1 MSPPDPVLKLVR
13 TVIHHRFHHWLVGA
27 VLVSVTVLNV
37 TRPALAQ
44 ASSRAPKVI
53 YFSRPETA
61 DALNDDS
68 VRESVEQPQRSTGTH
83 DAMVFKGGHGLGE
96 TENSND
102 FLPRP
107 SRPVVIRFGQS
118 TRSNTRQAAGA
129 LDSVDARPVH
139 PRPVDARFMG
149 PRPTVGDGP
158 LLVPQYETDLRVAAD
173 APPRTLPGDLANA
186 SKLETNASAIAAESA
201 VAGLD
206 GSEVSQRL
214 TEAANVRATSLSV
227 WKPTAES
234 RQAPHHR
241 VVKFVATTPAP
252 AEAAETTQSTIEEG
266 NGLDTAESDVDPA
279 TVARSGELLSGVSP
293 NSRLGRF
300 QKQGVKEVGVQNSD
314 PSSSAG
320 TIPNAPTALLRID
333 HVMVAL
339 IGGFVLLMCVLF
351 CMLIFM
357 LTMVGRRR
365 EPMVKVDIHNN
376 GTGMAGGMP
385 AYSQTVTMN
394 DSQAVDHTDSQHRTP
409 AHSQP
414 VAPAYSHPVTHQY
427 SQPNPYGDSRFG
439 MPASSQPT
447 VPTYSQ
453 PAAPVYTRPTV
464 QAYKPPDQA
473 FTPSAA
479 PANSYPATQPTLRTA
494 PVQATNRQR
503 DEVLQQN
510 QQDGAVARQVFEQ
523 NLELREKLR
532 SSQKRVA

>member
-173 APPRTLPGDLANA
+173 APPRR
-186 SKLETNASAIAAESA
+186 
-201 VAGLD
+201 
-206 GSEVSQRL
+206 SEEHTSELQSQ
-214 TEAANVRATSLSV
+214 
-227 WKPTAES
+227 
-234 RQAPHHR
+234 
-241 VVKFVATTPAP
+241 
-252 AEAAETTQSTIEEG
+252 
-266 NGLDTAESDVDPA
+266 
-279 TVARSGELLSGVSP
+279 
-293 NSRLGRF
+293 
-300 QKQGVKEVGVQNSD
+300 
-314 PSSSAG
+314 
-320 TIPNAPTALLRID
+320 
-333 HVMVAL
+333 
-339 IGGFVLLMCVLF
+339 
-351 CMLIFM
+351 
-357 LTMVGRRR
+357 
-365 EPMVKVDIHNN
+365 
-376 GTGMAGGMP
+376 
-385 AYSQTVTMN
+385 
-394 DSQAVDHTDSQHRTP
+394 
-409 AHSQP
+409 
-414 VAPAYSHPVTHQY
+414 
-427 SQPNPYGDSRFG
+427 
-439 MPASSQPT
+439 
-447 VPTYSQ
+447 
-453 PAAPVYTRPTV
+453 
-464 QAYKPPDQA
+464 
-473 FTPSAA
+473 
-479 PANSYPATQPTLRTA
+479 
-494 PVQATNRQR
+494 
-503 DEVLQQN
+503 
-510 QQDGAVARQVFEQ
+510 
-523 NLELREKLR
+523 
-532 SSQKRVA
+532 